1 MYIIIINKYTHRIEN
16 LTFVRDFKAENH
28 PLIDFIDFL
37 SSKIRRKGDY
47 SIVSRSKR
55 QLEYRTNVYT
65 YIYVY
70 KIRSDGRSDKVVSR
84 GRFASK

>member
-55 QLEYRTNVYT
+55 QL
-65 YIYVY
+65 
-70 KIRSDGRSDKVVSR
+70 
-84 GRFASK
+84 

>member
-16 LTFVRDFKAENH
+16 LAFVHDFKAENH

-47 SIVSRSKR
+47 SIVSRSKGNWNIG
-55 QLEYRTNVYT
+55 QM
-65 YIYVY
+65 YIRIYMY
-70 KIRSDGRSDKVVSR
+70 IK
-84 GRFASK
+84 